1 MEGKLT
7 SLLYILPAAFSSLT
21 SLDAS
26 LLQEGSTFPK
36 GFQSIA
42 ERDRGG
48 ELKPKENVP
57 A

>member
-21 SLDAS
+21 SLDVS

-42 ERDRGG
+42 ERDRGD
-48 ELKPKENVP
+48 ELKPKENAP